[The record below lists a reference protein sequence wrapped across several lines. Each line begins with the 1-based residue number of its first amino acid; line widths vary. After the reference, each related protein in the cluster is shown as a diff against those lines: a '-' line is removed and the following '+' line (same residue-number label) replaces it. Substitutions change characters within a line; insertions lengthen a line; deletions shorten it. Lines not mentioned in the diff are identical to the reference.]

1 VRKGGKWRL
10 GRLIA
15 ALLLVPAPAAAALA
29 APAAANTVLG
39 SSLEDSY
46 EATYGGAAI
55 TVYQEAAPSEV
66 LIAPGGGT
74 ITSWEVRSGDLNAK
88 YALRVIRPNGG
99 EFTAAGTSATQT
111 VPDSEDKV
119 RGPFAVS
126 LPVKSG
132 DRIALDVI
140 GGTGAP
146 INNTAAPIGDELN
159 YLQDPFPDGT
169 TKKPALTGLGG
180 GSQELL
186 LQATFNAGPPVNT
199 ARPTI
204 TGEPRAGTAL
214 TGSVGNWENAVSFA
228 FQWLR
233 CSGSTCSPI
242 PGATGA
248 SYTPTTADEG
258 QQLRLDVTAT
268 GGGGEATA
276 SSELTAGVKAG
287 PLPPPSAPVNLTPPV
302 ISGEA
307 RDTETLTGSN
317 GTWAFVPSSFE
328 YQWLRC
334 QSATGAECA
343 PVEGANS
350 ASYRATRADVGSTMR
365 LQVRARNGAGYGAAV
380 SAPTGIVQPLVLR
393 AKLAVYP
400 SNACVGTPV
409 EIDAS
414 ASQTPHPPITSY
426 HFRDYQFFYEWD
438 QGVYGGEAYYEFPG
452 DPTNTGSELANGPS
466 PRHTY
471 TFTWDRTT
479 GGYTPGSVEPGYVQA
494 FDPILFVVTVT
505 DASGAIA
512 GGYAWLKPAQIFAS
526 ESASGCPGAA
536 HRRIPHAAIVLAA
549 RASVGSTAVTSTVSC
564 LTAGAC
570 SGSISIIPAARPA
583 FRLARAASTSARPPV
598 IANNPHFRIAGHHKA
613 NVAARLTRE
622 GRALLR
628 SGKPVKAIIRVTVMS
643 GSGALTTRSVKVTL
657 RRR

>member
-1 VRKGGKWRL
+1 V
-10 GRLIA
+10 
-15 ALLLVPAPAAAALA
+15 LLLAATASA
-29 APAAANTVLG
+29 APAAANTILG

-46 EATYGGAAI
+46 EATFGGAAI

-66 LIAPGGGT
+66 LIAPGSGT
-74 ITSWEVRSGDLNAK
+74 ITSWKVRSGDMTAK
-88 YALRVIRPNGG
+88 YALRVIRPSGG

-146 INNTAAPIGDELN
+146 INNIAAPIGDELN

-169 TKKPALTGLGG
+169 TKKPFLPAPEG

-186 LQATFNAGPPVNT
+186 LQATFTPGPPVNT

-204 TGEPRAGTAL
+204 TGEPRAGSPL
-214 TGSVGNWENAVSFA
+214 TGGAGSWENAVSFA
-228 FQWLR
+228 FRWLR

-242 PGATGA
+242 AGATGA
-248 SYTPTTADEG
+248 TYTPSTADEG

-287 PLPPPSAPVNLTPPV
+287 PPPPPSGPVNLTPPV

-307 RDTETLTGSN
+307 RDTETLTGTN
-317 GTWAFVPSSFE
+317 GTWAFVPSAFE

-334 QSATGAECA
+334 QSAAGAECA
-343 PVEGANS
+343 PVEGASS
-350 ASYRATRADVGSTMR
+350 ASYNVTRADVGSTMR
-365 LQVRARNGAGYGAAV
+365 LQVRARNGAGYAAAV
-380 SAPTGIVQPLVLR
+380 SAPTAIVQPLVLR

-409 EIDAS
+409 EVDAS

-426 HFRDYQFFYEWD
+426 HFRDYQFYYSWD
-438 QGVYGGEAYYEFPG
+438 GDVYGEEAYYEFPG
-452 DPTNTGSELANGPS
+452 DPTNTGTELANGPS

-471 TFTWDRTT
+471 TFTWNRTT
-479 GGYTPGSVEPGYVQA
+479 GAYYPGSDEPGYVQA

-505 DASGAIA
+505 DASGATA
-512 GGYAWLKPAQIFAS
+512 GATAWLKPAQIFAS

-536 HRRIPHAAIVLAA
+536 HRRIPHTSFALAA
-549 RASVGSTAVTSTVSC
+549 RAVVGPAAVTSTVSC
-564 LTAGAC
+564 LTVPAC
-570 SGSISIIPAARPA
+570 SGSVSIIPAARPA
-583 FRLARAASTSARPPV
+583 FRLARAASTPTRPPV
-598 IANNPHFRIAGHHKA
+598 IANNAHFRIAGHHRA
-613 NVAARLTRE
+613 SVAARLTRE

-643 GSGALTTRSVKVTL
+643 STGALTTRSVKVTL